1 MIKKLKKIITI
12 LGKSKKTLALA
23 ESASGGYA
31 SYLLTKTPGAS
42 KVFKGAIIAYS
53 LGSKSK
59 FFKISHPSL
68 LKTQGVSKK
77 IALKL
82 ATGVRKKFN
91 ADIGASL
98 VGFAGPQTKKGV
110 KAGTTFIALCSRNKK
125 IVKKIVVK
133 GSSDTIRKKTSAHLI
148 NLIYKSLLPKA

>member
-12 LGKSKKTLALA
+12 LAESKKTLALA

-53 LGSKSK
+53 LESKNK
-59 FFKISHPSL
+59 FFKISGSGWE
-68 LKTQGVSKK
+68 KTQGVSKK
-77 IALKL
+77 IALQL
-82 ATGVRKKFN
+82 ASGIRKKFN
-91 ADIGASL
+91 TDIGASL

-110 KAGTTFIALCSRNKK
+110 KAGTTFIALSSRNRR

-133 GSSDTIRKKTSAHLI
+133 GSRDTIRKKTSAHLI
-148 NLIYKSLLPKA
+148 NLIYKSILPKA